1 MAVEART
8 GDSPRR
14 AAARACDSP
23 RRAEPALVWSAAL
36 IRPQGQPRADC
47 AALEQPITR
56 NLPHL
61 CPSRRRLAALN
72 GPSGEYSGRS
82 RVRLE
87 RRATDRTLSRARRAQ
102 VCILLL
108 GGSRPRTQDTTY
120 ERAATAARRR
130 RFFLR
135 RPCCSAGRAMPRCGS
150 PLCPISRP
158 PCCAAI
164 LEPPGGL
171 RGDLWLCG
179 RLHGTGG
186 AALRHLA
193 PPPTRTRAPSP
204 ALATRLHGTERI
216 LRALVP
222 CCRAYCTLDAKLSD
236 VILFAAPRSAPAAA
250 RARAP
255 PLLRSNPLNFMAL
268 QIRVG
273 A

>member
-1 MAVEART
+1 MGHPASILVAPACGSSDWRPIAL
-8 GDSPRR
+8 SP
-14 AAARACDSP
+14 APD
-23 RRAEPALVWSAAL
+23 
-36 IRPQGQPRADC
+36 
-47 AALEQPITR
+47 
-56 NLPHL
+56 
-61 CPSRRRLAALN
+61 
-72 GPSGEYSGRS
+72 
-82 RVRLE
+82 
-87 RRATDRTLSRARRAQ
+87 ARRCAS
-102 VCILLL
+102 C
-108 GGSRPRTQDTTY
+108 
-120 ERAATAARRR
+120 
-130 RFFLR
+130 FLV
-135 RPCCSAGRAMPRCGS
+135 A
-150 PLCPISRP
+150 
-158 PCCAAI
+158 
-164 LEPPGGL
+164 PGGL

-193 PPPTRTRAPSP
+193 PPPSRTRAPSP

-222 CCRAYCTLDAKLSD
+222 CCRAYCTLDAKLSG